1 MDTCKEGRGIL
12 RGMQQHNKNMDPD
25 VVNTPIHPSPLSIRL
40 VLGSKRLAWAWRTR
54 AWPSIRLVGCE
65 HFIGVRGQLMSH
77 CCRMG
82 KKVDQYLHVARF
94 VVTASCDVSYVKCV
108 KCGNRKTVG
117 MQLNKEKKGV

>member
-1 MDTCKEGRGIL
+1 MNNGMENNENMGSEMGIS
-12 RGMQQHNKNMDPD
+12 P
-25 VVNTPIHPSPLSIRL
+25 HPSPLSIRL

-82 KKVDQYLHVARF
+82 KRVDQLTTRSSLCCY
-94 VVTASCDVSYVKCV
+94 TSCDVSYVECK
-108 KCGNRKTVG
+108 KCGNRKT
-117 MQLNKEKKGV
+117 QKELNKEKKGV